1 MHKSAIT
8 LSLFLLVALIMLVP
22 FTSINFS
29 NVKAQEYGIYDDD
42 DRYSKYP
49 TEVNKYECRT
59 GPFEGFFVGSVE
71 FCKHVKFDKDDR
83 KDNNRDNR
91 TGTQGS
97 PGPPGASILGPAG
110 PQGIQGVTGPQGPSG
125 ITQLNATN
133 LYSVNNS
140 TSSDP
145 IDPVESVA
153 AFALC
158 DIGDFAISGGYNIN
172 RDLATNDTVE
182 TVLDQSIQSIQ
193 PITGPPLLG
202 GREGWSVV
210 TEAHDPSSELTLNM
224 NALCFDNPPLR

>member
-1 MHKSAIT
+1 M
-8 LSLFLLVALIMLVP
+8 LVLVP
-22 FTSINFS
+22 FLNNNSFLS
-29 NVKAQEYGIYDDD
+29 NPAMAQEYDDYYGD
-42 DRYSKYP
+42 SYYSAYP
-49 TEVNKYECRT
+49 TDDKKYECRT

-83 KDNNRDNR
+83 KDKNRDNR
-91 TGTQGS
+91 TGIQGP
-97 PGPPGASILGPAG
+97 PGPPGASIVGPAG

-125 ITQLNATN
+125 ITQVNATN
-133 LYSVNNS
+133 LYSVINS

-145 IDPVESVA
+145 TDPVESVA

-158 DIGDFAISGGYNIN
+158 DIGDFAISGGFNIN

-193 PITGPPLLG
+193 PIIGPPLLG
-202 GREGWSVV
+202 GREGWAIVA
-210 TEAHDPSSELTLNM
+210 EAHDPSSELTLNI